1 MAEFESRQYDANS
14 KRLFYYYKIGVDD
27 IMPAQVGGIN
37 NNQRWRIA
45 ADALERVMPTFD
57 GTPAVVKPRAA
68 GNPLELEMFSVGN
81 FLHPIPMPTMTK
93 SGAMVSPSIHEHR
106 QYNETYAIGRTR
118 AYKNAHGQWRFRIEI
133 TDPKAKEVML
143 KGENEHLFPPYISAQ
158 VFMLPPH
165 DQDLQNLRNVIGSH
179 VAFVDRPA
187 GGFENMKVLAKCHDN
202 EERCQIKL
210 MNASQTGGKCGFC
223 PADAMTAI
231 VKSGSSHL
239 SKNETS
245 SNKMSFNLTSTG
257 GTSSMLGA
265 TTGEKVTRIIKDPN
279 YRRGSEVERPEDQ
292 KRPDNGGN
300 NNGEQP
306 PGGEDEETRK
316 LRTELEE
323 VRRER
328 QDRQKAGVSEAEK
341 LKAEMRDEIL
351 GLKKEKSRT
360 KIEKFMDKTKHIFKT
375 RKAWEDAIE
384 DMLTKLPYDDNDR
397 LIQRLAELEEIWLNR
412 AEAMMV
418 KTKSAS
424 LQTNP
429 DAGMRSVPKFGSSQQ
444 VGDSSIAD
452 VCIALAEA
460 LKRGIN

>member
-1 MAEFESRQYDANS
+1 LAEFESKEYDANS
-14 KRLFYYYKIGVDD
+14 KRLFYYYRVGIDD
-27 IMPAQVGGIN
+27 VMPLVVGGVPN
-37 NNQRWRIA
+37 GQRFRVA
-45 ADALERVMPTFD
+45 ADALDNVMPTFND
-57 GTPAVVKPRAA
+57 TPFVVKPRAVA
-68 GNPLELEMFSVGN
+68 NPLELETFGVGD
-81 FLHPIPMPTMTK
+81 FLHPIPMPTVK
-93 SGAMVSPSIHEHR
+93 SGAVVPPSIHDHR
-106 QYNETYAIGRTR
+106 QYNENYAIGRTR
-118 AYKNAHGQWRFRIEI
+118 AYKNGKGEWRFRLEI

-143 KGENEHLFPPYISAQ
+143 RQENEHLFPPYISAQ
-158 VFMLPPH
+158 VFMLPPF
-165 DQDLQNLRNVIGSH
+165 DKDLQNLRNVKGSH
-179 VAFVDRPA
+179 VAAVDRPA
-187 GGFENMKVLAKCHDN
+187 GGFDKMKVLAKCYDN
-202 EERCQIKL
+202 EETCTIKL
-210 MNASQTGGKCGFC
+210 QNASQSGKCGFC
-223 PADAMTAI
+223 PAEAMMAI

-257 GTSSMLGA
+257 GTSLGA

-279 YRRGSEVERPEDQ
+279 YRRGSEVERPEDRE

-300 NNGEQP
+300 NNGEHP
-306 PGGEDEETRK
+306 PGTGEDEETRK

-328 QDRQKAGVSEAEK
+328 EDRQKAGVSEAEK

-424 LQTNP
+424 IQVQAP
-429 DAGMRSVPKFGSSQQ
+429 EAGMRSVPKFGQQ
-444 VGDSSIAD
+444 IGDSSIAD
-452 VCIALAEA
+452 VCLALAEA